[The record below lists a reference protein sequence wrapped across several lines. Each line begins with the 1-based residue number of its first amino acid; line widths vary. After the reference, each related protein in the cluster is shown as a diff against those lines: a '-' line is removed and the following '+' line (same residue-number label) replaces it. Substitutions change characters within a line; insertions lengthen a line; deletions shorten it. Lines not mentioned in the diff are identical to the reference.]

1 MRIDQFLWCI
11 RLFKSRNMAS
21 SACRKGQVQINNQ
34 SVKPSRALIPTDQI
48 QLRKN
53 QIWRSFEVLDLPK
66 TRVGAK
72 LVGLYCIETTPNSV
86 LEQEELQRLSAQITR
101 DRGTGRPTK
110 KERRTIDDLFY
121 DEENEE

>member
-21 SACRKGQVQINNQ
+21 NACKKGQVQINNQ
-34 SVKPSRALIPTDQI
+34 SVKPSRVIIPTDHI

-53 QIWRSFEVLDLPK
+53 QLWRSFEVLDLPK

-72 LVGLYCIETTPNSV
+72 LVGLYCLETSPTSL
-86 LEQEELQRLSAQITR
+86 LEQEELQKLSATITR
-101 DRGTGRPTK
+101 DQGTGRPTK
-110 KERRTIDDLFY
+110 KDRRDIDDLFY
-121 DEENEE
+121 DEINED